1 MGQEDLREFLD
12 RFAKHLGLVVL
23 PRSRKLGIDEG
34 LLWRIADPKSPSRVL
49 FFESWRSWE
58 FASLEMMSEAV
69 LESRYFWLET
79 RRGEVIQNPLRGKS
93 LYEAKVLE
101 DLWGW

>member
-1 MGQEDLREFLD
+1 MGQGDLREFLD

-23 PRSRKLGIDEG
+23 PRSRELKIDEG
-34 LLWRIADPKSPSRVL
+34 LLWRIADPESPSRVL
-49 FFESWRSWE
+49 FFESWGFWE
-58 FASLEMMSEAV
+58 FDSLERLAEAV

-93 LYEAKVLE
+93 LEEARVLE